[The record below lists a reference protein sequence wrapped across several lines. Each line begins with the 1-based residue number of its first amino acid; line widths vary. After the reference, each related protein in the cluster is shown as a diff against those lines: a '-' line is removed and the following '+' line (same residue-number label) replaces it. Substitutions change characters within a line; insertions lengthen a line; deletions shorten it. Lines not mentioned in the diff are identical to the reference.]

1 MVCIYIY
8 FDFNVDFFWSEK
20 EKDIVY
26 LLWFI
31 DFVKINKIWNK
42 VYDYFNF
49 VVNWKLNYYCY
60 YIMVY
65 VKLGW
70 IK

>member
-20 EKDIVY
+20 EKDIEY

-49 VVNWKLNYYCY
+49 VVNWKLNCYCY

>member
-49 VVNWKLNYYCY
+49 VVNWKLNCY

-70 IK
+70 IE